1 MLKDLDLRKYPHIFI
16 APGYTDMRQG
26 INSLSALV
34 QYHFRLDPLGEGTI
48 FLFCGRRRDRIKV
61 LTHDSDGYVLLYK
74 RLFKGRYQWPM
85 NENEVK
91 ALTPYEFGQLLGGY
105 SVESSIDADAIRRIR
120 QANIVLDQE
129 ERGLERC

>member
-34 QYHFRLDPLGEGTI
+34 QYQFRLDPLGEGSI
-48 FLFCGRRRDRIKV
+48 FLFCGHRRDRIKV

-85 NENEVK
+85 SEEEVR
-91 ALTPYEFGQLLGGY
+91 ALSPYEFGQLMGGY
-105 SVESSIDADAIRRIR
+105 SVESSIDTDAIRRIR
-120 QANIVLDQE
+120 QANRISVQARE
-129 ERGLERC
+129 EETTC

>member
-34 QYHFRLDPLGEGTI
+34 QYQFRLDPLGDGTI

-85 NENEVK
+85 NEDEVM

-120 QANIVLDQE
+120 QANRLRKQDGEGAEQ
-129 ERGLERC
+129 C

>member
-34 QYHFRLDPLGEGTI
+34 QYHFRLDPLGEGSI

-85 NENEVK
+85 SEEEVR
-91 ALTPYEFGQLLGGY
+91 ALTPYEFGQLMGGY
-105 SVESSIDADAIRRIR
+105 SVESSIDTDAIRRIR
-120 QANIVLDQE
+120 QANRIPVQARE
-129 ERGLERC
+129 EETTC

>member
-85 NENEVK
+85 NENEVR

>member
-1 MLKDLDLRKYPHIFI
+1 MLKDLDLKKYPHIFI

-34 QYHFRLDPLGEGTI
+34 RYQFHLDPLGEGAI

-61 LTHDSDGYVLLYK
+61 LAHDPDGWVLLYK

-85 NENEVK
+85 SEKDVK
-91 ALTPYEFGQLLGGY
+91 ALTPHEFGQLLGGY
-105 SVESSIDADAIRRIR
+105 SVESSIDKDAIRRIR
-120 QANIVLDQE
+120 QQAHAE
-129 ERGLERC
+129 TPGME